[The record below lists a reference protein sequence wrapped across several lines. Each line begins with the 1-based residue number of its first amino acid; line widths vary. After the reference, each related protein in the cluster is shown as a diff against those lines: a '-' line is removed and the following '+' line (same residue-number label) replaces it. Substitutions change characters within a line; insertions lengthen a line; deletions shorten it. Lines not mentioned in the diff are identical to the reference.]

1 MIESG
6 GSSVFR
12 QKGPSLW
19 GENLKGNK
27 RIEKNGERFDM
38 GRRFP
43 EDIIIGS

>member
-27 RIEKNGERFDM
+27 RIERTVRGLTWE
-38 GRRFP
+38 GGSRR
-43 EDIIIGS
+43 I